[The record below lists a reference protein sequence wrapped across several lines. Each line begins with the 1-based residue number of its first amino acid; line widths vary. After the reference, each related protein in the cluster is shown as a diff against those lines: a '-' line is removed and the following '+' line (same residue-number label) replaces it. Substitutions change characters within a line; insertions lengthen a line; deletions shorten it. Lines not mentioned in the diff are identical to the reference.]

1 MAERKIVTAREEE
14 SLDIEVGKDLILMNE
29 RIAAENLETLNK
41 HGILAVDVMGSV
53 GAGKTALIE
62 VMVDKL
68 KGKSRVA
75 MIAGDVTTTI
85 DADRVTRH
93 GVPSVQINT
102 GRECHLDANMIRRA
116 LTELDLK
123 ALDLIFVE
131 NVGNLICPADYT
143 LGCHRRLVVV
153 SVTEGEWMIVKH
165 PLIFKSANV
174 AAINKLDLVNAMGVD
189 VDKLAEDAKSINPRI
204 LIARTSAKTGQ
215 GIDELL
221 SHLGFN

>member
-1 MAERKIVTAREEE
+1 MTQRKIVTAKEEE
-14 SLDIEVGKDLILMNE
+14 SLDIEVGKDLIQMNE

-41 HGILAVDVMGSV
+41 HGILAIDVMGSV

-62 VMVDKL
+62 TMVDRL
-68 KGKSRVA
+68 KDKKRVG

-93 GVPSVQINT
+93 GIPSVQINT
-102 GRECHLDANMIRRA
+102 GRECHLDANMIRKA
-116 LTELDLK
+116 LSELDLD

-131 NVGNLICPADYT
+131 NVGNLICPADYM

-165 PLIFKSANV
+165 PLIFKSASV
-174 AAINKLDLVNAMGVD
+174 AAINKLDLASAMGTNVE
-189 VDKLAEDAKSINPRI
+189 KLVEDAKSINPRI
-204 LIARTSAKTGQ
+204 LIAKTSAKTGQ
-215 GIDELL
+215 GVDELI
-221 SHLGFN
+221 SHLGF

>member
-1 MAERKIVTAREEE
+1 MAERKIITAREEE
-14 SLDIEVGKDLILMNE
+14 SLDIEVGKDLIKMNE
-29 RIAAENLETLNK
+29 RLATENLEILNE
-41 HGILAVDVMGSV
+41 HRVMAVDVMGSV

-62 VMVDKL
+62 AMVDKL
-68 KGKSRVA
+68 KGRKRVA

-102 GRECHLDANMIRRA
+102 GRECHLDANMIRKA
-116 LTELDLK
+116 MAELDLE

-131 NVGNLICPADYT
+131 NVGNLICPADYA

-153 SVTEGEWMIVKH
+153 SVTEGEWMIIKH
-165 PLIFKSANV
+165 PLIFRSANV
-174 AAINKLDLVNAMGVD
+174 AAINKLDLATVMRVD
-189 VDKLAEDAKSINPRI
+189 VDKLAEDARTINPRI
-204 LIARTSAKTGQ
+204 LVAKTSAKNGQ

-221 SHLGFN
+221 AHLGL

>member
-1 MAERKIVTAREEE
+1 MPGRVVVTAKEEE
-14 SLDIEVGKDLILMNE
+14 SLDIEVGRDLILMNE
-29 RIAAENLETLNK
+29 RLAAENLDVLNK
-41 HGILAVDVMGSV
+41 RGILAVDVMGSV

-62 VMVDKL
+62 AMVDRL
-68 KGKSRVA
+68 KGKRKVG

-102 GRECHLDANMIRRA
+102 GRECHLDANMIRKA
-116 LTELDLK
+116 LGKLDLE

-153 SVTEGEWMIVKH
+153 SVTEGEWMIIKH
-165 PLIFKSANV
+165 PLIFKSADV
-174 AAINKLDLVNAMGVD
+174 AAINKLDLAQAMNVK
-189 VDKLAEDAKSINPRI
+189 VEKLVEDAISINPRI
-204 LIARTSAKTGQ
+204 LVAKTSAKTGQ
-215 GIDELL
+215 GVDELISNL
-221 SHLGFN
+221 DV

>member
-1 MAERKIVTAREEE
+1 MTERKIVTAKEEE

-29 RIAAENLETLNK
+29 RIAAENLDTLNK
-41 HGILAVDVMGSV
+41 HGILAIDVMGSV

-62 VMVDKL
+62 AMVDKL
-68 KGKSRVA
+68 KGKHKVA

-123 ALDLIFVE
+123 ALDLIFIE
-131 NVGNLICPADYT
+131 NVGNLICPADYA

-153 SVTEGEWMIVKH
+153 SVTEGEWMVVKH

-174 AAINKLDLVNAMGVD
+174 AAINKLDLVKAMGVD
-189 VDKLAEDAKSINPRI
+189 VDKLAQDAKSINPRI
-204 LIARTSAKTGQ
+204 LIAKTSAKTGQ

-221 SHLGFN
+221 SYLGF

>member
-1 MAERKIVTAREEE
+1 MAERKIIRAKEEE
-14 SLDIEVGKDLILMNE
+14 SLDIEVGKDLIKMND
-29 RIAAENLETLNK
+29 RLAAENLDILNK
-41 HGILAVDVMGSV
+41 HGVTAVDVMGSV

-62 VMVDKL
+62 TMVDRL
-68 KGKSRVA
+68 KGRRRVA

-93 GVPSVQINT
+93 GVPSIQINT
-102 GRECHLDANMIRRA
+102 GRECHLDANMIRKA
-116 LTELDLK
+116 ITELDLK

-131 NVGNLICPADYT
+131 NVGNLICPADYA

-174 AAINKLDLVNAMGVD
+174 AAINKLDLATAMGVN
-189 VDKLAEDAKSINPRI
+189 VDKLAEDAKTINPRI
-204 LIARTSAKTGQ
+204 LVARTSAKNGQ

-221 SHLGFN
+221 TDLGL

>member
-1 MAERKIVTAREEE
+1 MTQRKIVTAKEEE
-14 SLDIEVGKDLILMNE
+14 SLDIEVGKDLIQMNE

-41 HGILAVDVMGSV
+41 HGILAIDVMGSV

-62 VMVDKL
+62 TMVDRL
-68 KGKSRVA
+68 KDKKRVG

-102 GRECHLDANMIRRA
+102 GRECHLDANMIRKA
-116 LTELDLK
+116 LSELDLD

-131 NVGNLICPADYT
+131 NVGNLICPADYM

-174 AAINKLDLVNAMGVD
+174 AAINKLDLASAMGTNVE
-189 VDKLAEDAKSINPRI
+189 KLVEDARSINPRI
-204 LIARTSAKTGQ
+204 LIANTSAKTGQ
-215 GIDELL
+215 GVDELI
-221 SHLGFN
+221 SHLGF

>member
-1 MAERKIVTAREEE
+1 MPGRVVVTAKEEE
-14 SLDIEVGKDLILMNE
+14 SLDIEVGRDLILMNE
-29 RIAAENLETLNK
+29 RLAAENLDVLNK
-41 HGILAVDVMGSV
+41 RGILAVDVMGSV

-62 VMVDKL
+62 AMVDRL
-68 KGKSRVA
+68 KGKRKVG

-102 GRECHLDANMIRRA
+102 GRECHLDANMIRKA
-116 LTELDLK
+116 LGKLDLE

-153 SVTEGEWMIVKH
+153 SVTEGEWMIIKH
-165 PLIFKSANV
+165 PLIFKSADV
-174 AAINKLDLVNAMGVD
+174 AAINKLDLAQAMD
-189 VDKLAEDAKSINPRI
+189 VKVEKLVEDAISINPRI
-204 LIARTSAKTGQ
+204 LVAKTSAKTGQ
-215 GIDELL
+215 GVDELISNL
-221 SHLGFN
+221 DV

>member
-1 MAERKIVTAREEE
+1 MTQRKIVTAKEEE
-14 SLDIEVGKDLILMNE
+14 SLDIEVGKDLIQMNE

-41 HGILAVDVMGSV
+41 HGILAIDVMGSV

-62 VMVDKL
+62 TMVDRL
-68 KGKSRVA
+68 KDKKRVG

-93 GVPSVQINT
+93 GIPSVQINT

-116 LTELDLK
+116 LSELDLD

-131 NVGNLICPADYT
+131 NVGNLICPADYM

-165 PLIFKSANV
+165 PLIFKSADV
-174 AAINKLDLVNAMGVD
+174 AAINKLDLASAMGTNVE
-189 VDKLAEDAKSINPRI
+189 KLVEDAKSINPRI
-204 LIARTSAKTGQ
+204 LIAKTSAKTGQ
-215 GIDELL
+215 GVDELI
-221 SHLGFN
+221 SHLGF

>member
-1 MAERKIVTAREEE
+1 MTQRKIVTAKEEE
-14 SLDIEVGKDLILMNE
+14 SLDIEVGKDLIRMNE
-29 RIAAENLETLNK
+29 RIAGENLETLNK
-41 HGILAVDVMGSV
+41 HGILAIDVMGSV

-62 VMVDKL
+62 TMVDRL
-68 KGKSRVA
+68 KDKKRVG

-102 GRECHLDANMIRRA
+102 GRECHLDANMIRKA
-116 LTELDLK
+116 LSELDLD

-131 NVGNLICPADYT
+131 NVGNLICPADYM

-174 AAINKLDLVNAMGVD
+174 AAINKLDLASAMGTNVE
-189 VDKLAEDAKSINPRI
+189 KLVEDARSINPRI
-204 LIARTSAKTGQ
+204 LIANTSAKTGQ
-215 GIDELL
+215 GVDELI
-221 SHLGFN
+221 SHLGF

>member
-1 MAERKIVTAREEE
+1 MTERRIVTAKEEE

-29 RIAAENLETLNK
+29 RIAAENLEILNK
-41 HGILAVDVMGSV
+41 HGILAIDVMGSV

-62 VMVDKL
+62 AMVDKL
-68 KGKSRVA
+68 KGKHRVA

-123 ALDLIFVE
+123 ALDLIFIE
-131 NVGNLICPADYT
+131 NVGNLICPADYA

-153 SVTEGEWMIVKH
+153 SVTEGEWMVVKH

-174 AAINKLDLVNAMGVD
+174 AAINKLDLVKAMGVD
-189 VDKLAEDAKSINPRI
+189 ADKLAQDAKSINPRI
-204 LIARTSAKTGQ
+204 LIAKTSAKTGQ
-215 GIDELL
+215 GVDELL
-221 SHLGFN
+221 SYLGF

>member
-1 MAERKIVTAREEE
+1 MTTRKIVSAKEEE
-14 SLDIEVGKDLILMNE
+14 SLDIEIGKDLIQMNE
-29 RIAAENLETLNK
+29 KMATENLELLSER
-41 HGILAVDVMGSV
+41 GISAIDVMGSV

-62 VMVDKL
+62 AMVDKV
-68 KGKSRVA
+68 KGRRKVG

-93 GVPSVQINT
+93 GIPSVQINT

-116 LTELDLK
+116 LAELDLNN
-123 ALDLIFVE
+123 LDLIFVE

-153 SVTEGEWMIVKH
+153 SITEGEWMIVKH

-174 AAINKLDLVNAMGVD
+174 AAINKLDLAGAMGID
-189 VDKLAEDAKSINPRI
+189 VEKLAGDAKSINPRI
-204 LIARTSAKTGQ
+204 LVAKTSAKTGQ
-215 GIDELL
+215 GVDELISL
-221 SHLGFN
+221 LGI